1 VDYLGVRYSVSGI
14 FTEIERALLQL
25 EVVAPADAA
34 ALVSEL
40 TGFWIE
46 TNLRSLHP
54 P

>member
-14 FTEIERALLQL
+14 FAEIERALLQL

-46 TNLRSLHP
+46 TNLRSLRP
-54 P
+54 R